1 MLRDALKIKE
11 LPESL
16 QTYSLNLHQS
26 KKRKIISLKTI
37 KEDVLATNEDN
48 LDMNERE
55 MALFVNKFIKF
66 LRKKNSRK
74 LLKKTQK
81 QGDIK

>member
-66 LRKKNSRK
+66 LRKKK
-74 LLKKTQK
+74 LSETFEKDPKTRRY
-81 QGDIK
+81 